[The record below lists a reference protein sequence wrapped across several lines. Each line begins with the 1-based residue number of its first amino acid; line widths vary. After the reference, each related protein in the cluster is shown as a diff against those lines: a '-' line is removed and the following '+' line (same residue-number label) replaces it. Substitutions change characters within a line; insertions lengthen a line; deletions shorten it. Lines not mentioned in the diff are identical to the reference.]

1 MVYYECYRCG
11 YSNSDKSKMR
21 QHINRK
27 NSCEPF
33 QNNINLDECKIY
45 ILKGLTFKQYSE
57 KKEQILSLGESTTK
71 IPQNT
76 TISPKIT
83 TKIPQNTT
91 FSPKNFNFSPEI
103 TTKHK
108 YECDFCKKAFSRY
121 DSLNRHQK
129 TCKEKKKEEEVKESM
144 TELVKL
150 LNGQLEGYRKELD
163 KRDIDFKK
171 ELDKRDKQID
181 EQNKQI
187 QELIKKAGINNNTI
201 NVQNNIKLLGYSDT
215 DISHLTDN
223 DILKCLNHSNF
234 CIPRLIEKI
243 HFDVNKPENHNVY
256 ISNLKNKYVM
266 MYDGEKWNC
275 KDRDDQI
282 NSLID
287 DIIFE
292 TPAIL
297 VNRSSYKDNLSNVR
311 DSIKEL
317 GKYELRKYELNRQK
331 QILSSKKD
339 EKSKKRLKKLERFK
353 TTSDYDFTHILIAD
367 YGLNLLQ
374 VAPLLPYYD
383 IDPNIV
389 QFMGTGVIDDKT
401 FFYEPSL
408 QGAIF
413 PGIPETS
420 RINIINNYMEIY
432 DDEFLRI
439 STLPYDLIGLI
450 NFIYTKKYKLGD
462 VIRLLNNPNKKFD
475 GIDGNFYFKD
485 NMIERDLNILKINNG
500 NSFVIN

>member
-1 MVYYECYRCG
+1 MLYLNDDAKVALLYPENEYG
-11 YSNSDKSKMR
+11 Y
-21 QHINRK
+21 
-27 NSCEPF
+27 
-33 QNNINLDECKIY
+33 L
-45 ILKGLTFKQYSE
+45 
-57 KKEQILSLGESTTK
+57 
-71 IPQNT
+71 
-76 TISPKIT
+76 
-83 TKIPQNTT
+83 
-91 FSPKNFNFSPEI
+91 
-103 TTKHK
+103 
-108 YECDFCKKAFSRY
+108 
-121 DSLNRHQK
+121 
-129 TCKEKKKEEEVKESM
+129 
-144 TELVKL
+144 
-150 LNGQLEGYRKELD
+150 
-163 KRDIDFKK
+163 
-171 ELDKRDKQID
+171 
-181 EQNKQI
+181 
-187 QELIKKAGINNNTI
+187 INN
-201 NVQNNIKLLGYSDT
+201 
-215 DISHLTDN
+215 
-223 DILKCLNHSNF
+223 
-234 CIPRLIEKI
+234 
-243 HFDVNKPENHNVY
+243 
-256 ISNLKNKYVM
+256 
-266 MYDGEKWNC
+266 
-275 KDRDDQI
+275 
-282 NSLID
+282 LID

-292 TPAIL
+292 SRAIL
-297 VNRSSYKDNLSNVR
+297 VNRSSYKDELSNVR
-311 DSIKEL
+311 ESIKEL

-413 PGIPETS
+413 PGIPETN
-420 RINIINNYMEIY
+420 RINIINNYIEIY

-450 NFIYTKKYKLGD
+450 NFIYTKEYKLGD
-462 VIRLLNNPNKKFD
+462 VIKLLNNPNKKFD